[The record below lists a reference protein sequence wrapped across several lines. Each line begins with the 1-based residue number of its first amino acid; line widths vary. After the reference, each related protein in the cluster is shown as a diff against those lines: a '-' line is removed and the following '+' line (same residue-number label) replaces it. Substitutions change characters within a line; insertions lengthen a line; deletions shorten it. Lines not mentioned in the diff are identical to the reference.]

1 MALAANEAVF
11 MSLEA
16 KWSGDADKLGGGVVS
31 QGVRDFKR
39 MGHPRS
45 ALSDPYIVVD
55 ITTNAFD
62 TLTADAVRAFIRM
75 HLFIKRQTAIGE
87 TGGTQGEADAIMADI
102 RTVYHRATLA
112 DQTGWTSGSV
122 FIGRQFDVPHADDT
136 MLHFITELETT
147 VCKT

>member
-1 MALAANEAVF
+1 MALSANEAVF
-11 MSLEA
+11 ASLEA
-16 KWSGDADKLGGGVVS
+16 KWSSDADKLGGGVVS

-45 ALSDPYIVVD
+45 SLSDPYIVVD
-55 ITTNAFD
+55 ITTQVAD
-62 TLTADAVRAFIRM
+62 SIMADAIRAFIRM
-75 HLFIKRQTAIGE
+75 HLYVKRQTAIGE
-87 TGGTQGEADAIMADI
+87 TGGSQGEADAIMADI

-112 DQTGWTSGSV
+112 DQTGWTFGSI
-122 FIGRQFDVPHADDT
+122 FIGRQFDVPHQDDT